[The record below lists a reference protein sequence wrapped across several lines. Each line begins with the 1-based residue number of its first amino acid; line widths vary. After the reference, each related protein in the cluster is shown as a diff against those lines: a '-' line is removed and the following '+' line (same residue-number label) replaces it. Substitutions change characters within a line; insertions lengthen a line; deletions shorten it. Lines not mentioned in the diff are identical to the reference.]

1 MRPPIGEPMPGSGTA
16 ARAWTSAGWSAT
28 NSSNRGSSEP
38 RSPSTGSPV
47 RTTEV
52 SGTSS

>member
-1 MRPPIGEPMPGSGTA
+1 MMPPIGEPMPGSGTA
-16 ARAWTSAGWSAT
+16 ASPRTSAGWPAT
-28 NSSNRGSSEP
+28 KASNLGSSEP

-52 SGTSS
+52 RGTSS